1 LFKKFINLI
10 SKKKSKQNIEKDNNI
25 EIKPNIQEEVVVT
38 TEEIIED
45 TKEEVKETTLEET
58 DLKDKVVEEI
68 SLDKEEIVEKQE
80 DLKENNEQLLNE
92 ELIKE
97 NEKFINDIK
106 LIREKKIRAID
117 VYTNEVIEF
126 ESFKECSKKLKVPVT
141 YIKENLK
148 YNHTDYLGEAINF
161 LKKELGESVK
171 DKNAYLNSD
180 KNPIELFKDLNNKI
194 FNSNLSELKIDEIL
208 SNSKIEPIK
217 MHYKFE
223 SLDEEYDDYFK
234 KYGSIIKRGGKKKIE
249 LVNQKGEVIEVF
261 KSLDKCSEHLNKDKK
276 EISKMLKC
284 GMTKVGRY
292 EIRYSLR
299 NI

>member
-1 LFKKFINLI
+1 MFKKLISLI
-10 SKKKSKQNIEKDNNI
+10 SKKKTKENIEKDNNI
-25 EIKPNIQEEVVVT
+25 EIKPNIEEEVVVT
-38 TEEIIED
+38 VEEVIED
-45 TKEEVKETTLEET
+45 TKEVKET
-58 DLKDKVVEEI
+58 
-68 SLDKEEIVEKQE
+68 SLDKVDLISEEIVEEIEKQDNLE
-80 DLKENNEQLLNE
+80 QNKEEALLSE

-97 NEKFINDIK
+97 NEQFIKDIK

-180 KNPIELFKDLNNKI
+180 KNPIELFKELNNKI
-194 FNSNLSELKIDEIL
+194 FNSNLSEVKIDEIL

-234 KYGSIIKRGGKKKIE
+234 KYGAIIKRGGKKKIE

-276 EISKMLKC
+276 EISNMLKC
-284 GMTKVGRY
+284 GITKVGRY

>member
-1 LFKKFINLI
+1 MFKKLISLI
-10 SKKKSKQNIEKDNNI
+10 SKKKTKENIEKDNNI
-25 EIKPNIQEEVVVT
+25 EIKPNVEEEIVVTAEEVIEEIQETSLDEVGLIA
-38 TEEIIED
+38 EEI
-45 TKEEVKETTLEET
+45 VK
-58 DLKDKVVEEI
+58 EI
-68 SLDKEEIVEKQE
+68 SLDEEQIVEKQDNLE
-80 DLKENNEQLLNE
+80 ENNEEALLSEEFIKENE
-92 ELIKE
+92 ELIK
-97 NEKFINDIK
+97 DIK
-106 LIREKKIRAID
+106 LIREKKVRAID
-117 VYTNEVIEF
+117 VYTNEIIEF

-161 LKKELGESVK
+161 LKKELGESVR
-171 DKNAYLNSD
+171 DKNAYLNTG

-194 FNSNLSELKIDEIL
+194 FNSNLSEIKIDEIL

-223 SLDEEYDDYFK
+223 SLDDEYDDYFK
-234 KYGSIIKRGGKKKIE
+234 KYGAIIKRGGKKKIE

-261 KSLDKCSEHLNKDKK
+261 KSLDKCAEHLKKDKK

-284 GMTKVGRY
+284 GITKVGRY

>member
-1 LFKKFINLI
+1 MFKKLISLI
-10 SKKKSKQNIEKDNNI
+10 SKKKTKENIEKDNNI
-25 EIKPNIQEEVVVT
+25 EIKPNVEEEIVVTAEEVIEEIQETSLDEVGLIA
-38 TEEIIED
+38 EEI
-45 TKEEVKETTLEET
+45 VK
-58 DLKDKVVEEI
+58 EI
-68 SLDKEEIVEKQE
+68 SLDEEQIVEKQDNLE
-80 DLKENNEQLLNE
+80 ENNEEALLSEEFIKENE
-92 ELIKE
+92 ELIK
-97 NEKFINDIK
+97 DIK
-106 LIREKKIRAID
+106 LIREKKVRAID
-117 VYTNEVIEF
+117 VYTNEIIEF

-161 LKKELGESVK
+161 LKKELGESVR
-171 DKNAYLNSD
+171 DKNAYLNTG

-194 FNSNLSELKIDEIL
+194 FNSNLSEIKIDEIL

-223 SLDEEYDDYFK
+223 SLDDEYDDYFK
-234 KYGSIIKRGGKKKIE
+234 KYGAIIKRGGKKKIE

-261 KSLDKCSEHLNKDKK
+261 KSLDKCAEHLNKDKK
-276 EISKMLKC
+276 EISKMLRC
-284 GMTKVGRY
+284 GITKIGRY